1 MKYFFIILLSLFA
14 SSEPL
19 WAQEDVRQRLYSHLY
34 QQGLQHRMSGEYSQ
48 AMYLFRQAHQVC
60 PSLPDALYEMGILNI
75 AVPGSDS
82 IAMRMIRQA
91 AGTQP
96 VNPYYVE
103 TAARVALHN
112 NDEALATHYL
122 EQLIRQMPTRSDI
135 LEMLCQ
141 LYTQQNKPEEA
152 ISALNRIEIL
162 EGTSTELSM
171 KKFVLYKSMK
181 KTKKAFNEME
191 RLRRDNPH
199 DIQIPLILGRMY
211 MDEGKTKQAARLY
224 DEVRRSNPNYTP
236 LHLALIHYH
245 RQQGQEA
252 VADAIRD
259 SLILAPD
266 VDTNTRMQLTYE
278 RMEELRQSPD
288 SLQGAMR
295 FFRTI
300 VSRYPTPEM
309 HALGAYY
316 LIDNNAPEESIVASL
331 RQLLQVNPADERAL
345 SLLLGHYFPRQ
356 DFENAAEVCRMGMN
370 AHPEKI
376 QYSFYLGAILSMNGE
391 RQEAVDILKNGLL
404 LAEENT
410 RPEAISESYSL
421 MGDCYHQMDQ
431 EALAFA
437 AYDSAL
443 VHNPSNT
450 SCLNNYAYYLSLN
463 KQQMD
468 KAEQMAYRAIQ
479 LEPLNKTFL
488 DTYAWVLHVSGN
500 TSMARFYIS
509 RVISPSLS
517 DEDILADETISA
529 EVVQHAADI
538 YAADNK
544 PEEAGRY
551 AQLALQK
558 KNKETAEKKANEE

>member
-1 MKYFFIILLSLFA
+1 MKHLFFILVLLLAAPLSLR
-14 SSEPL
+14 
-19 WAQEDVRQRLYSHLY
+19 AQEDVQQRLYSYLY

-48 AMYLFRQAHQVC
+48 ALYLFKQAHQVN
-60 PSLPDALYEMGILNI
+60 PSSPDALYELGIINI
-75 AVPGSDS
+75 ALPGRDS
-82 IAMRMIRQA
+82 IAMQMIQQA
-91 AGTQP
+91 ASIEP
-96 VNPYYVE
+96 INPYYVE

-122 EQLIRQMPTRSDI
+122 EQLIQLMPTRSDI
-135 LEMLCQ
+135 LEMLFQ
-141 LYTQQNKPEEA
+141 LYTQQNKPNEA
-152 ISALNRIEIL
+152 ISALNRIEVL

-191 RLRRDNPH
+191 RLKRDNPH

-211 MDEGKTKQAARLY
+211 MDEGKSKRAAQLY

-236 LHLALIHYH
+236 LYLALIQYH
-245 RQQGQEA
+245 RQLGQA
-252 VADAIRD
+252 SVADAMRD
-259 SLILAPD
+259 SLTLTPD
-266 VDTNTRMQLTYE
+266 VDTNTRLQLTYE

-288 SLQGAMR
+288 SLEGAMR
-295 FFRTI
+295 FFQTI
-300 VSRYPTPEM
+300 VNRYPTPEM
-309 HALGAYY
+309 YALGAYY
-316 LIDNNAPEESIVASL
+316 LIDNNAPEDSIISSL

-345 SLLLGHYFPRQ
+345 SLLLSYYFPRQ
-356 DFENAAEVCRMGMN
+356 NYEQAAEVCRMGMN

-391 RQEAVDILKNGLL
+391 RQDAINVLQNGIL

-410 RPEAISESYSL
+410 RPEVISESYSL
-421 MGDCYHQMDQ
+421 MGDCYHQMEQ
-431 EALAFA
+431 ELLSFA

-443 VHNPSNT
+443 VYNPSNL
-450 SCLNNYAYYLSLN
+450 SCLNNYAYFLSLK
-463 KQQMD
+463 KQQLD

-488 DTYAWVLHVSGN
+488 DTYAWVLYNSGN

-509 RVISPSLS
+509 RVISPTLS
-517 DEDILADETISA
+517 DEDILADESLSA

-544 PEEAGRY
+544 PEEAARY
-551 AQLALQK
+551 AQLAQQK
-558 KNKETAEKKANEE
+558 QNKETDQK